1 MLPYWQQRH
10 LLMYN
15 MLQVRKK
22 KFADTTKSALD
33 TAAALR
39 SKNDLLFEYLDTIYH
54 DTYYMGQHFGS
65 IIYREDEH
73 INVIQ

>member
-1 MLPYWQQRH
+1 MATASFAYVQHASSSQ
-10 LLMYN
+10 
-15 MLQVRKK
+15 K

-65 IIYREDEH
+65 IIYRGDEH